1 MNSPSGANFVATT
14 TDAAATLYLVPR
26 TIDRLDE
33 GRRVAAPLLSASES
47 DASLAQRGA
56 HPDLIELTPPEKKER
71 IGIDQ
76 VREVI
81 RLAQFSPV
89 QAKRKVCLIPRAE
102 ALTPEAANA
111 LLKIM
116 EEPPRDLAFVVLAE
130 DPSDL
135 LPTIVSRCRLV
146 RIPPPP
152 REVILQRLTAAGYA
166 EAEAAWLAQVASRD
180 GDLDRLTEAR
190 IDVADA
196 CGAASD
202 ESRDGTATDLVES
215 ALSDDPI
222 RRYAALLLLVARIAA
237 RDVELLTVGVRAL
250 ANQDRE
256 TLGRFLQELLSV
268 AFDLLRSPLEPKG
281 LQGQEPLTEI
291 RNRIEEPR
299 LQRLCRAIDRAHR
312 SLTVYGPPEA
322 VLLSLMLTPG
332 GDAVGE

>member
-26 TIDRLDE
+26 AIDRLDE
-33 GRRVAAPLLSASES
+33 GRRVAAPLLSVSES
-47 DASLAQRGA
+47 DASLALRGA

-146 RIPPPP
+146 RIPPPT
-152 REVILQRLTAAGYA
+152 RKVILQRLTAAGYA
-166 EAEAAWLAQVASRD
+166 EDEAAWLAQVASRD

-202 ESRDGTATDLVES
+202 ELRDGTATDLVES

-268 AFDLLRSPLEPKG
+268 AFDLLRSPLGPKG
-281 LQGQEPLTEI
+281 LQGLEPLPEI